1 MGAEEVY
8 WENYLVLVIDRM
20 VRSMRAAIN
29 DDIADLGI
37 TSAQAPYLLALHIKD
52 GQPMASL
59 STFLEMDRANTSRM
73 IKSLQEMGMITTERP
88 INNSRNVPVLLTAHG
103 REVAEDL
110 FDRMVALNRSFFAGI
125 SDKDFLRL
133 RNTLIRVSRNL
144 HSTDEGSFAATSF
157 YEDLGVESV
166 TGSKSLTSGG
176 NSSRKI
182 GNF

>member
-8 WENYLVLVIDRM
+8 WENYLVLVIDRI
-20 VRSMRAAIN
+20 VRSMRAVIN

-133 RNTLIRVSRNL
+133 RNTATCTVLMKERLRPP
-144 HSTDEGSFAATSF
+144 HSTRIWALNQSQDPNHLRAVATH
-157 YEDLGVESV
+157 LG
-166 TGSKSLTSGG
+166 K
-176 NSSRKI
+176 
-182 GNF
+182 